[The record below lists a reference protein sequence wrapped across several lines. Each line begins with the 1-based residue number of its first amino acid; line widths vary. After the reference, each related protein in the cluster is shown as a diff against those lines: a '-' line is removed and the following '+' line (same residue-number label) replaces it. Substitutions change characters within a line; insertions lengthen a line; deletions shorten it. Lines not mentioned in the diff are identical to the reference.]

1 MHVELL
7 HHFSAKNSGK
17 MARSLRER
25 QSKGETM
32 SAGKFY
38 TRRGTMER
46 IRCIMCFV
54 QRERGPPRFNS
65 VFCCAK
71 RRNCFSLMWLFDS
84 LFESRSVGCFIS
96 ISLRLSKVIIAFGID
111 ISSYYYHW
119 LLSLIFSQQNQNGL
133 W

>member
-7 HHFSAKNSGK
+7 HLFSAKNSGK
-17 MARSLRER
+17 MARGSLRER

-54 QRERGPPRFNS
+54 QSEPASEDLLDLIQSFAVPSAGT
-65 VFCCAK
+65 V
-71 RRNCFSLMWLFDS
+71 LMWLFDS
-84 LFESRSVGCFIS
+84 TSVGRLLYSYLHS
-96 ISLRLSKVIIAFGID
+96 IVIIVIGID
-111 ISSYYYHW
+111 ISSYY
-119 LLSLIFSQQNQNGL
+119 
-133 W
+133 